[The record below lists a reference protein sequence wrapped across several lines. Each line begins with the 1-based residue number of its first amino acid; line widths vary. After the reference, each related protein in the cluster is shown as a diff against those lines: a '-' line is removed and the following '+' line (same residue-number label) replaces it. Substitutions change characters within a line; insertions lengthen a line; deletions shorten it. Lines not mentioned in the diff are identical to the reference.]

1 MRRYAVFWL
10 PRPWP
15 LWMTSIDEGRRPI
28 HVGAGLA
35 VLAAMFIAGA
45 ALMRTALRRTL
56 PPETHHAG

>member
-1 MRRYAVFWL
+1 
-10 PRPWP
+10 
-15 LWMTSIDEGRRPI
+15 MTSIDEGRRPI